1 MNALLDVF
9 SFRLPIISDLLRNL
23 FLFIDGIIYGLIGP
37 VYKVAMNLIDLSDF
51 FDSGFDTGGIASK
64 VAGNIYVFLALAMFF
79 KLAFSIITMIANP
92 DMVSDKQKGLS
103 KIFTHAIVTVILVV
117 IMPTVFDMAYG
128 IQELVIKGTDGN
140 NGILKRIFLDT
151 GTGVVVGEN
160 EGDVIARGLFAIFV
174 GKNPDVEPDE
184 ETSTALD
191 QLKQN
196 GIKALSNKG
205 AITSHT
211 GGLFGTEYRLYY
223 MSIISTI
230 VGVMLLISFIKMT
243 IEIALRSIKLLIIE
257 IISPIAIISYLDPA
271 SASKGIFARW
281 SSTAIKVYISLFI
294 RLSILYL
301 MTNLIVDLK
310 LENYADAGL
319 SSDIG
324 VFEVIF
330 IMLAIIAFMQTA
342 PKFLEELLGYKPSED
357 GKAISGI
364 VGAGIG
370 VGAAAAGMVGGY
382 AMKKHDEKK
391 LQDDPSWTPGKFRQ
405 FNQKRK
411 EVMGDLKAAG
421 SGGAQA
427 GAKGGVL
434 QARHTSDKLAYK
446 QHRGQLDKQI
456 NENVQKKKGFDR
468 MDSQAAEREAEYT
481 NLATTYEGNPANFA
495 ADPTYAS
502 LMATNPALAAEYR
515 ESEGKK
521 HANSQMYSKTIANK
535 KNFALDLE
543 FKRLEAGTRQT
554 VNQNSLSRLQGELA
568 LLEDNLS
575 RTQSEREVANARGDI
590 AAVAALDAQISS
602 ISSTISGKRGAYDS
616 KLADSID
623 ISYEIGDLDGK
634 IKGISSQLESLMK
647 DPNFSTDAA
656 LDARIKQGK
665 ALK

>member
-1 MNALLDVF
+1 MSALLDVF

-23 FLFIDGIIYGLIGP
+23 FLFIDGIIYGLLGP
-37 VYKVAMNLIDLSDF
+37 VYKVAMNLVDLSGF

-160 EGDVIARGLFAIFV
+160 EGDVIARGMFAIFV
-174 GKNPDVEPDE
+174 GKNPDVELDE

-294 RLSILYL
+294 RLSILFL

-382 AMKKHDEKK
+382 AMRKHDEKK

-405 FNQKRK
+405 FNDKRK
-411 EVMGDLKAAG
+411 EIFGDLKAAG

-446 QHRGQLDKQI
+446 QRRGQLDKQI

-468 MDSQAAEREAEYT
+468 MDSQSVEREAEYT
-481 NLATTYEGNPANFA
+481 DLVNGFQASYAGDATYNSYVASGQRELADEYKETQAKKFANSKMYSE
-495 ADPTYAS
+495 TYAKKKNLVLDNQFKSIVLGQKQAMSQSNTAMISQEINS
-502 LMATNPALAAEYR
+502 LNDQITKLEIDRSTATARGASAAE
-515 ESEGKK
+515 
-521 HANSQMYSKTIANK
+521 IANYTTMIDSLNTK
-535 KNFALDLE
+535 LGHKSAEFTREQQESLDVS
-543 FKRLEAGTRQT
+543 FQ
-554 VNQNSLSRLQGELA
+554 LQ
-568 LLEDNLS
+568 D
-575 RTQSEREVANARGDI
+575 
-590 AAVAALDAQISS
+590 LDA
-602 ISSTISGKRGAYDS
+602 T
-616 KLADSID
+616 
-623 ISYEIGDLDGK
+623 
-634 IKGISSQLESLMK
+634 IKGITSQVEALSK
-647 DPNFSTDAA
+647 DPNFSEDAA